1 MNYTYEIAD
10 AAYSNTGKEIIEF
23 LDNQFNNSWYLLAL
37 KNNTTPFMLADLN
50 SFKRTQ
56 QWILNNHPELLL

>member
-10 AAYSNTGKEIIEF
+10 AAYSNKGKEIIEF

-37 KNNTTPFMLADLN
+37 KNNTTPFMPSDLN
-50 SFKRTQ
+50 SFRRTQ
-56 QWILNNHPELLL
+56 QWIINNYPELLL

>member
-1 MNYTYEIAD
+1 MSYTYEIAD
-10 AAYSNTGKEIIEF
+10 AGYSNTGKEIIEF

-37 KNNTTPFMLADLN
+37 KNNTMPFTQYDLN

-56 QWILNNHPELLL
+56 QWILYNYPELLL